1 MNSSVLSPTADSLK
15 GESNVFFTAF
25 GVLVVTLTMT
35 VTLLGDCLIYA
46 AFNSNASLRT
56 RANLFFISLITA
68 DIFQALLVMPLE
80 LVRIVSE
87 PQWPISDTMTKLW
100 NSMFV
105 CFGTASVCNLAAI
118 SVERYVTI
126 SRPLTHHATVITK
139 ETFAAVLLIWV
150 YALISS
156 ILSFFSW
163 KTPNALNPGF
173 TISLSHAIPLLLLDI
188 LMPFIVCLV
197 SYALIYRISRQHSCR
212 IALLCGWT
220 PLDDH
225 KIQIVKERK
234 CAKTLSLLVGI
245 FTICSLPFFVFHVV
259 NVSRYNEKLPCRR
272 YASQIVKW
280 LCYINCA
287 CNWALYGF
295 LNQEFREVL
304 FVMFKK
310 CHLRIMSLLQSNR
323 VVPLSWETGQRW
335 ERRLKKYI

>member
-126 SRPLTHHATVITK
+126 SRPLTHHATIITK

-156 ILSFFSW
+156 ILSFFAW

-173 TISLSHAIPLLLLDI
+173 IISLTHAIPLLLLDI

-272 YASQIVKW
+272 YVSQIVKW

-310 CHLRIMSLLQSNR
+310 CHLRIISLLQSNR
-323 VVPLSWETGQRW
+323 VVPLS
-335 ERRLKKYI
+335 